1 MFIYLNFQLLV
12 LILKLFWFFKFH
24 HFLVNFLSLLFVV
37 YFHLLISDFIFHS
50 HLHLIDSLYFNLR
63 IKRWAKRKSKLTI
76 YRNCAKKLFYSSSG
90 RLTPYEIDCTLE
102 SFNLFR
108 FSSRIIFSTFLSK
121 ST

>member
-37 YFHLLISDFIFHS
+37 YFFHLLFSDFIFHS
-50 HLHLIDSLYFNLR
+50 HLHLIDSQFFNLR
-63 IKRWAKRKSKLTI
+63 IKRWIKRKSKLTI
-76 YRNCAKKLFYSSSG
+76 FRNFAKKIIFFIILEANS
-90 RLTPYEIDCTLE
+90 EIVCTLE

-108 FSSRIIFSTFLSK
+108 FSSRIIFSRFQSK